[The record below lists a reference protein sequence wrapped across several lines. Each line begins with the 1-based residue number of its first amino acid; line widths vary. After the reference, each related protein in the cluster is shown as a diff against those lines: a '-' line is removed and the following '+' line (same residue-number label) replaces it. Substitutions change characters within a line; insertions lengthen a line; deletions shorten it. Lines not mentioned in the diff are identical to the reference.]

1 MKRSKELHIGTK
13 QGSSNEKSR
22 TKSSIEQDVEQL
34 IKETLKKNRKELEM
48 SLIKPLDP
56 KYPFST
62 NGVYY
67 LIGKMGSGK
76 SFWIWK
82 HIMITERLFKN
93 PYYSKII
100 FCTSSGK
107 MDRTSEVFSE
117 KVKTPIDFVKEDLL
131 IPYLEKHLRRK
142 GKYYALV
149 KHVMSKMKKSSEEMD
164 RLIQKHSLEDLE
176 DRILYIA
183 NKIVKYGTTDYPYN
197 TLLILDDAADS
208 ELLKKNSPLI
218 KMMTKTRH
226 YNLTVIV
233 AIQTL
238 RFIHL
243 NAKRLATD
251 VVCYSGFSKE
261 DFEALL
267 TQTPNDLD
275 KKVVTKKYL
284 ELKDPHSKFVLNIT
298 AGKHSFES

>member
-1 MKRSKELHIGTK
+1 MTK
-13 QGSSNEKSR
+13 KALLKKSTVEK
-22 TKSSIEQDVEQL
+22 DVEKL

-48 SLIKPLDP
+48 SLIKPLSP
-56 KYPFST
+56 SYPFSS
-62 NGVYY
+62 NGVYF

-107 MDRTSEVFSE
+107 MDRTSEAFSE
-117 KVKTPIDFVKEDLL
+117 KVKTPIDFVKEEDL
-131 IPYLEKHLRRK
+131 IPYLEKHLKRK
-142 GKYYALV
+142 NKYYAIV
-149 KHVMSKMKKSSEEMD
+149 RHVMSRMRKADVEMN

-176 DRILYIA
+176 DRIIYIA
-183 NKIVKYGTTDYPYN
+183 NKILKYGTTDYPYN

-208 ELLKKNSPLI
+208 DLLKKNSPLI

-226 YNLTVIV
+226 YNLTVIA

-238 RFIHL
+238 RFVHL

-251 VVCYSGFSKE
+251 VICYAGYSKE

-267 TQTPNDLD
+267 TQIPNDLD
-275 KKVVTKKYL
+275 KKTITKKYL
-284 ELKDPHSKFVLNIT
+284 GLKDPHSKFIMNIT
-298 AGKHSFES
+298 AGKYTFED

>member
-1 MKRSKELHIGTK
+1 MKPSKTKNKRAQSARGSYGT
-13 QGSSNEKSR
+13 
-22 TKSSIEQDVEQL
+22 VEQEVEEL

-48 SLIKPLDP
+48 SLIKPLTP
-56 KYPFST
+56 SYPFST

-107 MDRTSEVFSE
+107 MDRTSEAFSE
-117 KVKTPIDFVKEDLL
+117 KVKTPVDFIKEDEL
-131 IPYLEKHLRRK
+131 ISFLQRHLRRK
-142 GKYYALV
+142 NKYYAIV
-149 KHVMSKMKKSSEEMD
+149 KHVMSKMKKTNEEMQ
-164 RLIQKHSLEDLE
+164 RLIEKHSLEDIE
-176 DRILYIA
+176 DRIIYIA
-183 NKIVKYGTTDYPYN
+183 NKIMKYGTTDYPYN

-208 ELLKKNSPLI
+208 DLLKKNSPLI
-218 KMMTKTRH
+218 KIMTKTRH
-226 YNLTVIV
+226 YNLTVIA

-251 VVCYSGFSKE
+251 VICYAGYSKE
-261 DFEALL
+261 DFESLL

-275 KKVVTKKYL
+275 KKSVTKKYL
-284 ELKDPHSKFVLNIT
+284 ELKDPHSKFVMNIT
-298 AGKHSFES
+298 AGKYSFE